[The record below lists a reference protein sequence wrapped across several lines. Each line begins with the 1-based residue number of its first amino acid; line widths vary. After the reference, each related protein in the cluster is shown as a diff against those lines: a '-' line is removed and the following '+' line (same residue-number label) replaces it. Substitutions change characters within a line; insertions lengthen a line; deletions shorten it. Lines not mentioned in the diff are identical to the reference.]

1 MDGTSQTR
9 RWQLS
14 RILTDYYREPLCKF
28 IGKPVPNTPFPNGNI
43 ASEFG
48 PKLMTVDEERFRH
61 ARRNAAKV
69 GAVFAAVVG
78 VGIYGLMWRKGI
90 SGLQRGL

>member
-1 MDGTSQTR
+1 MVRRQTGVGSFR
-9 RWQLS
+9 GFLL
-14 RILTDYYREPLCKF
+14 IMHREPLCKF

-48 PKLMTVDEERFRH
+48 PKLMTVDGERFRR
-61 ARRNAAKV
+61 ARRNAVKV

-78 VGIYGLMWRKGI
+78 VGMYGLMWR
-90 SGLQRGL
+90 